1 MRTNEII
8 RVIEGNGGFDN
19 FNHWTEKE
27 VAQWVKANYPC
38 SYYVAKNVAKYLCRT
53 GGRWIYLGD
62 VI

>member
-1 MRTNEII
+1 MKTNEIV

-53 GGRWIYLGD
+53 GGRW
-62 VI
+62 